1 MTTNVIQK
9 YNIQRLGISK
19 DWEIVRN
26 IFFDIDPNENIQED
40 DKYDSIYSQEDLMYL
55 TKDNYHLDLGWY
67 GYDNLTNDKTGFCIH
82 LFRGDNW
89 NNVELLEKLRSKD
102 KQVIVKKINE
112 FIISVDNGEYEE
124 QIGYKVDENDLKN
137 KNDFSII
144 ENYTVRQEK

>member
-89 NNVELLEKLRSKD
+89 NKVELLEKLRSKD

>member
-1 MTTNVIQK
+1 MTQK
-9 YNIQRLGISK
+9 YNLQLLNIST
-19 DWEIVRN
+19 DWSVVRN
-26 IFFDIDPNENIQED
+26 VFYDIDPADNNSYD
-40 DKYDSIYSQEDLMYL
+40 DKEVYIYCQEDLLYL
-55 TKDNYHLDLGWY
+55 TKDDYHLDLGWY
-67 GYDNLTNDKTGFCIH
+67 GYNNLTYDKTGYCIH
-82 LFRGDNW
+82 LYRGANW
-89 NNVELLEKLRSKD
+89 NNSVLLEKLRSKD